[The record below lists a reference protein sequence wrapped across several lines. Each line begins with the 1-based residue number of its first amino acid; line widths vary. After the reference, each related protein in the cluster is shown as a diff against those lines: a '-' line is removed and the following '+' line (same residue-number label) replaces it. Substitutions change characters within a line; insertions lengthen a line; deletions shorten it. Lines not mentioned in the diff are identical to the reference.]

1 MLDIKA
7 FFSGSITLS
16 FFISSVL
23 ITTKLVPLT
32 IYNMKL
38 NSFSIKKK
46 TNSIYC
52 IFVYNSMVKLKQT
65 KFDGTRRGVF
75 TCIVYIYIYIFKLI
89 YRK

>member
-23 ITTKLVPLT
+23 NTTKLVPLT

-38 NSFSIKKK
+38 NSFSIKK

-75 TCIVYIYIYIFKLI
+75 TCIAYIYIYIQVNLS
-89 YRK
+89 